1 VIDDDTLRGAQVV
14 MEALGISQKLDRLEQ
29 FEQAQN
35 QRDTQNAAGAFIT
48 SQVPE
53 MKDPAFQNEVAAEV
67 ERNFDLA
74 GVPKDQRAPF
84 LSPFLFV
91 LAGNAVKARRSQNA
105 AVPTETPAPASTI
118 TQALSSRAGGET
130 QTGSVAGSLAD
141 SSEQPVDWMDMSEED
156 YTKKQAAILK
166 KKNGSW

>member
-1 VIDDDTLRGAQVV
+1 

-35 QRDTQNAAGAFIT
+35 QRETQNAAGAFIT

-84 LSPFLFV
+84 LNPFLFV

-105 AVPTETPAPASTI
+105 VVPTETVAPAPTI

-130 QTGSVAGSLAD
+130 QTGSVAGSVAD
-141 SSEQPVDWMDMSEED
+141 SSEQPVDWMTMSEED
-156 YTKKQAAILK
+156 YAKKQAAILK
-166 KKNGSW
+166 KQNGSW